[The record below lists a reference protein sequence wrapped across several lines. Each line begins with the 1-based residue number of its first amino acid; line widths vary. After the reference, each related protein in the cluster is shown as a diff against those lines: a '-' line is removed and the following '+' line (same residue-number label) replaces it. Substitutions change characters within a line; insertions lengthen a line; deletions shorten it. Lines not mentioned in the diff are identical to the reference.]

1 MVYVKERP
9 GLRYAAVSDIGG
21 REQNEDAFFAGE
33 AAGYSVYAVA
43 DGLGGHARG
52 DVASRMAVRVLEETA
67 GECLPGLKP
76 AAVLEQAFQRVNAGI
91 YAYNQENRLNAGTTL
106 SAAIVDGS
114 RRCWIG
120 TVGDSRAYVITP
132 SSVWHTR
139 DQSYV
144 QGLVD
149 AGVLSPAEAMLHP
162 GKNILTQALGL
173 SAGVRVDLDFA
184 EIAGAVLV
192 LSSDGLHDYVPAG
205 VIQEIV
211 LADEPDTACR
221 RLIDAAKDA
230 GSTDNITVIVARG

>member
-1 MVYVKERP
+1 M
-9 GLRYAAVSDIGG
+9 
-21 REQNEDAFFAGE
+21 
-33 AAGYSVYAVA
+33 YAVA

-52 DVASRMAVRVLEETA
+52 DVASRMAIRVLEVTA

-149 AGVLSPAEAMLHP
+149 AGFSPPPRRCSTREEHPDPGARPLGRGMGRPRLRGDRRGGPGAQFGRAPRLCPGRCHP
-162 GKNILTQALGL
+162 GDRARRRTRYGMPETDRCREGRGKHRQHHGDRRERMTGL
-173 SAGVRVDLDFA
+173 YPGLRCRNRPLVHYDL
-184 EIAGAVLV
+184 L
-192 LSSDGLHDYVPAG
+192 
-205 VIQEIV
+205 
-211 LADEPDTACR
+211 
-221 RLIDAAKDA
+221 
-230 GSTDNITVIVARG
+230 